1 MAELTREILINASP
15 ATVFEFL
22 TVPDKLVEWNG
33 TEADL
38 DPRPGGVYRVL
49 VGAGHQAA
57 GEFVEVVPDKKV
69 VFTFGWDLPDH
80 PIPAGST
87 QVEITLIPDG
97 EKTLVRLVHSGLP
110 TDAISDHSSGWDY
123 YLDRLATAATGG
135 DPGPDSGPGS

>member
-22 TVPDKLVEWNG
+22 TIPDKLVEWNG

-38 DPRPGGVYRVL
+38 DPRPGGVYRVR
-49 VGAGHQAA
+49 VGPGHQAA

-69 VFTFGWDLPDH
+69 VFTFGWDQPDH

-110 TDAISDHSSGWDY
+110 TDAIADHTSGWDY
-123 YLDRLATAATGG
+123 YLDRLAIAGAGG
-135 DPGPDSGPGS
+135 NPGPDTGPGS